1 MRTIAKIIVAVFA
14 LTVQGLGHAES
25 AVTNHW
31 TNLRAE
37 PSLSAKKLVKLKPNT
52 AIELIEEGDQFYQV
66 IYKDR
71 LGWIRKDYVTR
82 PQPVVEPTAEKFITE
97 ETPVAEPVIEK
108 RGFFGNARDV
118 GSNQLENLVQTLSQP
133 WITFNV
139 TSKDEECLAR
149 NIYFEASGEP
159 EEGKAAVGIVTVN
172 RVKDGA
178 FGKTICAVVNQRTM
192 FVHST
197 VVPTTEYVQ
206 TGLFGGVRPVTKN
219 KTVITYVPVCQ
230 FSWVCAFVRIP
241 RITNPAWE
249 ESQRVAHELLNNG
262 YPEYRKKY
270 EDALY
275 FHSTGIRPSWASSKV
290 AISRIGGHIF
300 YGERI

>member
-31 TNLRAE
+31 ANLRSG

-52 AIELIEEGDQFYQV
+52 PIELVEEGDDFYQA

-82 PQPVVEPTAEKFITE
+82 LPPVVIPSVEA
-97 ETPVAEPVIEK
+97 PVAEETVTEAVPEK
-108 RGFFGNARDV
+108 RGFFDTARDV
-118 GSNQLENLVQTLSQP
+118 SSTQLGNLVQALSQP

-149 NIYFEASGEP
+149 NIYFEANGEP

-192 FVHST
+192 FVRST

-206 TGLFGGVRPVTKN
+206 SGLFGGARPVTKN

-230 FSWVCAFVRIP
+230 FSWVCAFVRVP
-241 RITNPAWE
+241 RITNPSWE

-275 FHSTGIRPSWASSKV
+275 FHSTGIRPPWASSKV
-290 AISRIGGHIF
+290 NIARVGGHIF